1 VANRG
6 AAFRAARRFAA
17 VTGAKASKTK
27 AHKADMGCGGS
38 KDDTTPTAAPADV
51 AVDAGAGGHQRDAR
65 NSTKTGYLSDVAKK
79 STHTITEG
87 LMTDHAKD
95 RAKIDSVYDT
105 SQSIVLGKGACGSVS
120 TVRRKAD
127 GEVFACKTIAIE
139 RLEDNDLELLRN
151 EIAIQRGLDHPN
163 IVRIYESFEDHRK
176 REMYIIMEMCTGGA
190 LVSRMKTH
198 RHGYGEKAAATL
210 VEKMLSA
217 TFYCHQRGVV
227 HRDIK
232 LDNFIYEDEAEDA
245 ELKLID
251 FGFAVEVAPGR
262 EAMWEQIGT
271 PSYMAPELWADHAK
285 EYDSSVDM
293 WAIGVVTYMLLSGK
307 RPFHHQVRAEKA
319 RMIKHDP
326 LKFPSPDWDHISPTA
341 KDFCKALMQKAPRDR
356 MNAKDAMNHPWIK
369 ERSTVHQGET
379 AATAMQKHQDVCDS
393 LQAFSTADEMKK
405 VALEVLAFTTP
416 PAKLDELREMFF
428 KMDEDDSG
436 TISFAEFEKAMS
448 KHPEI
453 SMTQLKQIFHDMD
466 VSRSGEVEYN
476 EFLAAT
482 LSTQK
487 KLDKPSIKTAFQT
500 LDRDGNGYVDVN
512 DLKAILGKDKA
523 YTEKELAEI
532 VEHTGYAKDGK
543 LYFADFMKLMVK
555 GAKQGQEHALFRM
568 TGSLADLGSASLSE
582 SGK

>member
-1 VANRG
+1 
-6 AAFRAARRFAA
+6 
-17 VTGAKASKTK
+17 
-27 AHKADMGCGGS
+27 
-38 KDDTTPTAAPADV
+38 
-51 AVDAGAGGHQRDAR
+51 
-65 NSTKTGYLSDVAKK
+65 
-79 STHTITEG
+79 
-87 LMTDHAKD
+87 
-95 RAKIDSVYDT
+95 
-105 SQSIVLGKGACGSVS
+105 
-120 TVRRKAD
+120 
-127 GEVFACKTIAIE
+127 
-139 RLEDNDLELLRN
+139 
-151 EIAIQRGLDHPN
+151 
-163 IVRIYESFEDHRK
+163 
-176 REMYIIMEMCTGGA
+176 
-190 LVSRMKTH
+190 
-198 RHGYGEKAAATL
+198 
-210 VEKMLSA
+210 
-217 TFYCHQRGVV
+217 
-227 HRDIK
+227 
-232 LDNFIYEDEAEDA
+232 
-245 ELKLID
+245 
-251 FGFAVEVAPGR
+251 
-262 EAMWEQIGT
+262 
-271 PSYMAPELWADHAK
+271 
-285 EYDSSVDM
+285 M
-293 WAIGVVTYMLLSGK
+293 WALGVVTYMLLSGK